1 MESAADI
8 FCIHRKTAG
17 ERCTIT
23 SEDNSTAICLEKPF
37 MPVALADVA
46 KDEGLWL
53 HVDGAYGASIA
64 LSDKHRHLVDG
75 SR

>member
-1 MESAADI
+1 M
-8 FCIHRKTAG
+8 TG
-17 ERCTIT
+17 
-23 SEDNSTAICLEKPF
+23 LWGY
-37 MPVALADVA
+37 VA

-75 SR
+75 IGRGYILHPPQNCWREMYYHE